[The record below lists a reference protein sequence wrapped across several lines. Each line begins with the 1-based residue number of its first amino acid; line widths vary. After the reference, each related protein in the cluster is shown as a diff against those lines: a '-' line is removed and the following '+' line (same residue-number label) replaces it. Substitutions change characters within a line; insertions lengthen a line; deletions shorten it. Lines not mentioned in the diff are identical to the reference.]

1 MNIFKN
7 LLFSSF
13 VLGCMLFSS
22 EAFAQKTSTA
32 QPTTTSSTVEF
43 TLEDIEKVKTLI
55 EHHFKTR
62 ISDAEMA
69 MYGKATEENL
79 ELYKLIDKTR
89 KKDPFFSQPHI
100 SFIIDSMEERLG
112 KKRPKS
118 KSQLATPTNQSRNP
132 KVSKLPRNKSDHY

>member
-7 LLFSSF
+7 LLFPIF
-13 VLGCMLFSS
+13 VLAGMLISNHT
-22 EAFAQKTSTA
+22 FAQKSSTA
-32 QPTTTSSTVEF
+32 KTATTSSNVEF
-43 TLEDIEKVKTLI
+43 TVEDIEKVKTLI

-79 ELYKLIDKTR
+79 KLYKLIDQTR

-132 KVSKLPRNKSDHY
+132 KVSKLPKHKSDHY